1 MSTVRAAFNIS
12 ATIVKSLV
20 KVAGFGFVADAIE
33 GGQEIYQLAC
43 SLKDETFRSAEAQMS
58 GALRNS
64 ITDELA
70 SIEDQLGRSGHD
82 EKSIDLFIGRLETS
96 TKRTIAR
103 LLDDDNA
110 LCKSITEAKTFHAY
124 VLKQS
129 TQVRADYT
137 PGERKYLDSLLHC
150 VAREYLIL
158 APKSPNYNKAVLKAT
173 VEELSKILTALEELK
188 DGQQELKNGQQEI
201 KNGQQ
206 QLKSSFE
213 SLRTTIENEHTIR
226 HNKQLNND
234 VWGSRPATL
243 KHWIERD
250 PTSNGTS
257 LHDTIFNSPSSQP
270 GSRCVLVGR
279 AGSGKTSVAASIA
292 RRCESDKWS
301 LVAWVDAS
309 TRSTIESG
317 LIALG
322 ESVLCMQTN
331 TQQDQRL
338 RVEQVLATFRNS
350 SKNKCLFV
358 YDNVE
363 GVDYLDGV
371 LPDGPGVH
379 VVVTTR
385 RNSGWSNQEGWNIY
399 ALGNFTRDESVKLLI
414 SVTKDPDRE
423 TADKLASDLGNLPL
437 AIAQAAA
444 TCSRYYAN
452 LQDYYADLKATN
464 IEELL
469 EPIEGGHYSKGAI
482 ASLQL
487 AASSTLSSIRDPH
500 VLTEA
505 QTILAALCYLAESG
519 VPTQWFKS
527 RNYLPSQKAFK
538 VLQDSSIIDQSNDG
552 KTTSIHRLQ
561 AHALRT
567 SHDSH
572 IAHEGTLITSHF
584 LDKINRTQHDE
595 DINIRSHPR
604 QITYQLIN
612 QFSTLCSQ
620 SYSKALFDY
629 PQVQQCLFDTLNI
642 AVNSDLYSEAF
653 RLAQAFSITERA
665 IGTSHPKIT
674 RARLDLAHAHSMASQ
689 YDIAA
694 SLEQVTITHFLNTLG
709 PAHLDTLR
717 ARTQHVLT
725 YRLAGLYVNAIAVN
739 KEIIADLTNTYGPQ
753 HPDTIHAR
761 ENLAST
767 YRWAKQYINAIT
779 VHKEIIAQLTSTLG
793 PEHPDTIT
801 ALTQAVSTFRFSAP
815 DANVTTFV
823 EEIVANLTNILGPE
837 DPDTIMARDE
847 LAWTYHRAGQYADA
861 IAVHKEIIAQL
872 TSTLGPEDPDTI
884 KARDELAWTC
894 RAAGQ
899 YADAI
904 TMYQEIIA
912 DLTNT
917 HGPQHPDTIK
927 ARKNLASTY
936 DGAGQYTDAIAVHEE
951 IIADLTNTHGPQHP
965 DTITALTQAVSTFR
979 FSAPDANVTTFIEEI
994 VANLTNI
1001 LGTKHPDTIRAR
1013 NQLASAYFLA
1023 KQYADAITMYQ
1034 EIIADLTNTHGPQ
1047 HTDTIK
1053 ARNQLAWT
1061 YRYAGQYADA
1071 VAVHEE
1077 IIAQLTSTRGPEHHD
1092 TIEAR
1097 DELAWTYQYA
1107 GQYADAIAVHKAII
1121 ADLTNTLD
1129 PQHPDTIRAREN
1141 LASTYDGAGQYT
1153 DAIASRKEIIA
1164 DLTNTHGP
1172 QHPDTIKAHNEL
1184 AWTYR
1189 YAGQYADAVAVHEEI
1204 IAQLTSTRGP
1214 EHPDTIKA
1222 RDELASTY
1230 QRAEQYAKAIAIFEA
1245 TLADCITGLGRDNS
1259 LTKTVRENLEAAR
1272 QELKQQEE
1280 DSAAE

>member
-33 GGQEIYQLAC
+33 GGQELYQLAC
-43 SLKDETFRSAEAQMS
+43 SLKDETFGSAEAQMS

-243 KHWIERD
+243 KPWIERD

-423 TADKLASDLGNLPL
+423 TADKLASNLGNLPL
-437 AIAQAAA
+437 AVAQAAS

-527 RNYLPSQKAFK
+527 RNHLPSQKAFK

-552 KTTSIHRLQ
+552 RITSIHRLL
-561 AHALRT
+561 AHALRESWREEEREQACESAAT
-567 SHDSH
+567 LLGSVDIDRLPSDDSDARFQETRNLIEHLRAFGAQDCFHCLEDYQH
-572 IAHEGTLITSHF
+572 IMNALCQAFDHARDLGLVPEVFALKELVDTLRKQVGDSREILSLLAKLAYAHMYMGEYPAAISLYEHILSAREQILEPNHS
-584 LDKINRTQHDE
+584 
-595 DINIRSHPR
+595 DI
-604 QITYQLIN
+604 
-612 QFSTLCSQ
+612 FSTRNDLA
-620 SYSKALFDY
+620 YAYYWVDRTDEAIDLFE
-629 PQVQQCLFDTLNI
+629 QVLDDRTRILSSDHKDTLMTG
-642 AVNSDLYSEAF
+642 SY
-653 RLAQAFSITERA
+653 LALAYADDGQLERA
-665 IGTSHPKIT
+665 IALG
-674 RARLDLAHAHSMASQ
+674 
-689 YDIAA
+689 
-694 SLEQVTITHFLNTLG
+694 EQVVKDRDRVLKPDHKHTLV
-709 PAHLDTLR
+709 TR
-717 ARTQHVLT
+717 
-725 YRLAGLYVNAIAVN
+725 N
-739 KEIIADLTNTYGPQ
+739 
-753 HPDTIHAR
+753 
-761 ENLAST
+761 NLA
-767 YRWAKQYINAIT
+767 
-779 VHKEIIAQLTSTLG
+779 
-793 PEHPDTIT
+793 
-801 ALTQAVSTFRFSAP
+801 
-815 DANVTTFV
+815 DAYKSVGR
-823 EEIVANLTNILGPE
+823 L
-837 DPDTIMARDE
+837 
-847 LAWTYHRAGQYADA
+847 
-861 IAVHKEIIAQL
+861 
-872 TSTLGPEDPDTI
+872 
-884 KARDELAWTC
+884 
-894 RAAGQ
+894 
-899 YADAI
+899 
-904 TMYQEIIA
+904 
-912 DLTNT
+912 
-917 HGPQHPDTIK
+917 
-927 ARKNLASTY
+927 
-936 DGAGQYTDAIAVHEE
+936 TDAIKMYEYVLEARIRTLGSTHHHTRITRNDLAQTYEQAGDLPKAISMYEE
-951 IIADLTNTHGPQHP
+951 LHNDYIRIYGAD
-965 DTITALTQAVSTFR
+965 DES
-979 FSAPDANVTTFIEEI
+979 
-994 VANLTNI
+994 
-1001 LGTKHPDTIRAR
+1001 
-1013 NQLASAYFLA
+1013 
-1023 KQYADAITMYQ
+1023 
-1034 EIIADLTNTHGPQ
+1034 
-1047 HTDTIK
+1047 
-1053 ARNQLAWT
+1053 
-1061 YRYAGQYADA
+1061 
-1071 VAVHEE
+1071 
-1077 IIAQLTSTRGPEHHD
+1077 
-1092 TIEAR
+1092 TIEVR
-1097 DELAWTYQYA
+1097 D
-1107 GQYADAIAVHKAII
+1107 
-1121 ADLTNTLD
+1121 
-1129 PQHPDTIRAREN
+1129 R
-1141 LASTYDGAGQYT
+1141 
-1153 DAIASRKEIIA
+1153 
-1164 DLTNTHGP
+1164 
-1172 QHPDTIKAHNEL
+1172 
-1184 AWTYR
+1184 
-1189 YAGQYADAVAVHEEI
+1189 
-1204 IAQLTSTRGP
+1204 
-1214 EHPDTIKA
+1214 
-1222 RDELASTY
+1222 
-1230 QRAEQYAKAIAIFEA
+1230 
-1245 TLADCITGLGRDNS
+1245 
-1259 LTKTVRENLEAAR
+1259 LEAAKR
-1272 QELKQQEE
+1272 ELEQQE
-1280 DSAAE
+1280 DGSAAE